1 MSSKEI
7 AELTGKE
14 HKNIL
19 RDIRNMVEDLGCSN
33 LSNEQYQELIEPNI
47 LF

>member
-14 HKNIL
+14 HRHVL
-19 RDIRNMVEDLGCSN
+19 HDIRNMLEALGKTSAEFSAH
-33 LSNEQYQELIEPNI
+33 LPDAY
-47 LF
+47 